1 MLRIGC
7 VKYLNARPLIHG
19 WPGNVEFDHP
29 STLCKRLADGEID
42 VALVSSFE
50 FLRNPIY
57 RIADGVSISSD
68 GPVYSVVVAHR
79 DKISAIKE
87 IELDPASQTAVNL
100 LRCLLTEL
108 SLKPRLIRNTDLQS
122 VRAAGLEPGASAPV
136 QPAESKTAE
145 NIFTGR
151 TGNMPVFQLP
161 AGSEPAESRIAE
173 NISSGHTGNMPVFP
187 ALRRAQLL
195 IGDQAIH
202 FRQRHADEFQFWD
215 LGEQWKKLT
224 GLPFVYALW
233 LIRPEVVDPKQ
244 IADRLRVLRN
254 ENLGDL
260 DEFIA
265 AEKQFDPQFCSHYY
279 RNNLRFGLGEK
290 EKEGLRTFAQ
300 LCAKNGL
307 LPKRDIPFDLV

>member
-1 MLRIGC
+1 LKSLRIGC
-7 VKYLNARPLIHG
+7 VKYLNARPLIRG
-19 WPGNVEFDHP
+19 WPDNVEFDHP
-29 STLCKRLADGEID
+29 STLCKRLANGELD

-79 DKISAIKE
+79 DQISAIKE

-100 LRCLLTEL
+100 LRCLLAEL
-108 SLKPRLIRNTDLQS
+108 SLKPRLMRNTDLQS
-122 VRAAGLEPGASAPV
+122 VRATGLK
-136 QPAESKTAE
+136 PAVSKTAE
-145 NIFTGR
+145 NIFPGQ
-151 TGNMPVFQLP
+151 TGNMP
-161 AGSEPAESRIAE
+161 
-173 NISSGHTGNMPVFP
+173 MFP
-187 ALRRAQLL
+187 ALRRARLL

-202 FRQRHADEFQFWD
+202 FRQCHAGEFQFWD

-254 ENLGDL
+254 ENLGGL
-260 DEFIA
+260 DELIA

-300 LCAKNGL
+300 LCTKNGL